1 MNFIW
6 SPKLYLKILFCIK
19 LDMTVYTDSLSN
31 LQHYRSDFYKVAVTT
46 YLSYH
51 LQNRIDSWINDVA
64 PSRVLFEQLEQE
76 KVTWDEFIDLYQK
89 EMNDSHAKSKIKW
102 IRDFS
107 KKNDVVLL
115 CNESESDPCCH
126 RHVLKK
132 LIEGNT

>member
-1 MNFIW
+1 M
-6 SPKLYLKILFCIK
+6 
-19 LDMTVYTDSLSN
+19 DMTVYTDSLSN
-31 LQHYRSDFYKVAVTT
+31 LQHYKNDFYKVAVTT

-51 LQNRIDSWINDVA
+51 LQNKIDTWINDVA
-64 PSRVLFEQLEQE
+64 PSRVLFDQLEQE

-89 EMNDSHAKSKIKW
+89 EMNDPRAKSKIKW

-115 CNESESDPCCH
+115 CHESESDPCCH

-132 LIEGNT
+132 LIEGNTPTR